1 MSKKSDQLRDRAEE
15 LRSNADSLRAEE
27 CRRISLELAAMADE
41 LADQWDLIDL
51 TISGYLTDRVAAN

>member
-51 TISGYLTDRVAAN
+51 TISGYLTDRVAAK

>member
-15 LRSNADSLRAEE
+15 LRANAESLRAEE

>member
-1 MSKKSDQLRDRAEE
+1 LRDRAEE

-27 CRRISLELAAMADE
+27 CRRISLELATMADE

-51 TISGYLTDRVAAN
+51 TISGYLTDRVAAK

>member
-15 LRSNADSLRAEE
+15 LRLNADSLRAEE

-51 TISGYLTDRVAAN
+51 TISGYLTDRVAAK

>member
-1 MSKKSDQLRDRAEE
+1 M
-15 LRSNADSLRAEE
+15 RSNADSLRAEE

-51 TISGYLTDRVAAN
+51 TISGYLTDRVAAK

>member
-15 LRSNADSLRAEE
+15 LRSNADSLRVEE

-51 TISGYLTDRVAAN
+51 TISGYLTDRVAAK